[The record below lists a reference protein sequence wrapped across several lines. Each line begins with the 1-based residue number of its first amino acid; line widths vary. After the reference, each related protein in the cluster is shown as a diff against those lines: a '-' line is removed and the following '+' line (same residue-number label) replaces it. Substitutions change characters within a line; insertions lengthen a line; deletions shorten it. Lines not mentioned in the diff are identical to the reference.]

1 VLLPKQLEPEAGA
14 PSGAVEGQTAGWPEA
29 KSWRSGDAMRVRC
42 DVEAGVIWSSSL
54 HPFLPPLLFFSKK
67 AVLPFLAFLCCIREW
82 ALACGAGSRPKNLL
96 GLGKFT
102 WAKGGPEPS
111 FASTGLRPWAQ
122 QVVLVLASQEF
133 SSVAT
138 LLMLAR
144 QGCSSATGRSPGG
157 AAGGARPSLLS
168 RPREVLT

>member
-1 VLLPKQLEPEAGA
+1 
-14 PSGAVEGQTAGWPEA
+14 
-29 KSWRSGDAMRVRC
+29 MRVRC

-82 ALACGAGSRPKNLL
+82 ALACGAGSRPKNLS

-111 FASTGLRPWAQ
+111 FASTGLRPWLHAF
-122 QVVLVLASQEF
+122 AF
-133 SSVAT
+133 AVAG
-138 LLMLAR
+138 LFFFFLRFFAMPFGYFL
-144 QGCSSATGRSPGG
+144 PGG
-157 AAGGARPSLLS
+157 LPTSTTAGTSAAAAN
-168 RPREVLT
+168 